1 MMPIIKIKELTQPNA
16 TIGLKLLVIKN
27 AKQIVKIIAD
37 DKILNESSSIGFF
50 NQNLRYKIWTV
61 SSSNK
66 PILITAVNA
75 VITLIFILNT

>member
-1 MMPIIKIKELTQPNA
+1 MIPIIKIKELTHPNA

-50 NQNLRYKIWTV
+50 NQNLRYKI
-61 SSSNK
+61 
-66 PILITAVNA
+66 
-75 VITLIFILNT
+75 